1 MSELY
6 LNNKFVTKV
15 YEKPRSHHGRKEGL
29 PNTAAP
35 TLSFGG
41 PAATT
46 TSYKKNQE
54 AGDPNLRALHG
65 ELGGSVN
72 AMNCFEY
79 TQHHGCIPYSAKFS
93 RIGSF

>member
-15 YEKPRSHHGRKEGL
+15 YEKPRSNHGREEGL

-41 PAATT
+41 PLQRLQVIRKT
-46 TSYKKNQE
+46 KKLVT
-54 AGDPNLRALHG
+54 PI
-65 ELGGSVN
+65 LGLYMEDLEVV
-72 AMNCFEY
+72 
-79 TQHHGCIPYSAKFS
+79 
-93 RIGSF
+93 